1 MSNPSESAKTNRLD
15 LAHREYQAGKTAFE
29 RGDYRQSVQYL
40 ERASALTEL
49 TSRFGGEVQI
59 WLVTA
64 YEAAGQRSEAIS
76 LCRKVS
82 QHPDLKT
89 RKQGKRLL
97 YILEAPK
104 LKTRPEWLTEIPDLT
119 KIADNEADLDFGRS
133 KFASPNPPK
142 RPEKKQ
148 PVVPEP
154 VDLSQVN
161 TKDNLFI
168 WVALGA
174 AIAVT
179 GGLIW
184 LS

>member
-1 MSNPSESAKTNRLD
+1 MAEWVVSDRLD
-15 LAHREYQAGKTAFE
+15 LVNREYQAGKTAFE
-29 RGDYRQSVQYL
+29 RGEYRQSVQFL
-40 ERASALTEL
+40 ERASALVEPGTRL
-49 TSRFGGEVQI
+49 GGEVQI

-64 YEAAGQRSEAIS
+64 YEAAGQRTEAIS

-104 LKTRPEWLTEIPDLT
+104 LKTRPEWLTEIPDLST
-119 KIADNEADLDFGRS
+119 IADNESDLDFGRS
-133 KFASPNPPK
+133 KFAPTKPPK

-148 PVVPEP
+148 MVVPDP
-154 VDLSQVN
+154 VDPTQVN
-161 TKDNLFI
+161 TQDNRFI
-168 WVALGA
+168 WVALAA
-174 AIAVT
+174 AIALIL
-179 GGLIW
+179 GLVW

>member
-1 MSNPSESAKTNRLD
+1 VSNSSESGQPKRQD
-15 LAHREYQAGKTAFE
+15 LANREYQAGKTAFE
-29 RGDYRQSVQYL
+29 RGEYRQSVQFL
-40 ERASALTEL
+40 ERASALTEP
-49 TSRFGGEVQI
+49 TSRLGGEVQI

-64 YEAAGQRSEAIS
+64 YEAAGQRTDAIT

-133 KFASPNPPK
+133 KFAPATPPK
-142 RPEKKQ
+142 RVEKK
-148 PVVPEP
+148 PSIVPEP

-174 AIAVT
+174 AIAIV